1 MRRRLKHPILGFV
14 SGAFTGGGLVTAVFT
29 LGYAMTYPVDGS
41 DFIPTTADVIRL
53 ALACFVIATTIWSL
67 GLIVVGYPLWAL
79 LHHRGVRGTF
89 SAALTGFAAVY
100 AVGLLW
106 PPTSI
111 EGAVELNR
119 ILLAIAGGIVG
130 AVIELVAFR
139 RVVTPPP
146 VPPYAEQKL

>member
-14 SGAFTGGGLVTAVFT
+14 SGAVTGGGLVTAAFT
-29 LGYAMTYPVDGS
+29 LGYATTYPVDGS
-41 DFIPTTADVIRL
+41 AFIPTTADAVRL
-53 ALACFVIATTIWSL
+53 AWACFLIATTIWSI

-79 LHHRGVRGTF
+79 LHHRGVRGSF
-89 SAALTGFAAVY
+89 AAALTGLGAVY

-111 EGAVELNR
+111 EGAVELDR

-130 AVIELVAFR
+130 AVIERVAYR

-146 VPPYAEQKL
+146 APPS